1 MNERNDETLN
11 RAAHGRASF
20 GEYDLSRGMDQY
32 VTEMST
38 PLGRVALVFENQRR
52 VRVSVCHS
60 EEFFRSLE
68 TAWNESPD
76 LGESDVHAKFQKVAE
91 EVDSQCFELEQRC
104 LMVGEFLHKAASALE
119 ALSEGQRAEI
129 ASLEEHAR
137 QLQLTYFEG
146 EEAL

>member
-1 MNERNDETLN
+1 MNERNDEALN
-11 RAAHGRASF
+11 RAAHGRACF
-20 GEYDLSRGMDQY
+20 GDYDPNRGMDQY

-60 EEFFRSLE
+60 EQFFRSLE

-76 LGESDVHAKFQKVAE
+76 LGESDVHAKFQRVAE
-91 EVDSQCFELEQRC
+91 EAESPSFEFEQKC
-104 LMVGEFLHKAASALE
+104 LVVGEFLHKAASALE

-137 QLQLTYFEG
+137 QLHLTYSDA

>member
-1 MNERNDETLN
+1 MNERNDEALN

-20 GEYDLSRGMDQY
+20 GAYDPTRGMEQY

-60 EEFFRSLE
+60 EAFFRSLE
-68 TAWNESPD
+68 AAWNEFPD
-76 LGESDVHAKFQKVAE
+76 LGETDVHAKFQKIAE
-91 EVDSQCFELEQRC
+91 EADSPSFEPEQKC

-119 ALSEGQRAEI
+119 ALSDGQQAEI

-137 QLQLTYFEG
+137 QIHLTYYDG
-146 EEAL
+146 KEAL